1 MLPWSVTAR
10 LSMPSFLTCATSS
23 PTRFAP
29 SRREYSLRLPAGHR
43 ESDSARRMMEE
54 IGRPGRGTSVVLR
67 PGEATGAWYDCQKP
81 LCRLILIDPVTTG
94 PLPESSASD
103 PVSNLDPP

>member
-1 MLPWSVTAR
+1 
-10 LSMPSFLTCATSS
+10 
-23 PTRFAP
+23 
-29 SRREYSLRLPAGHR
+29 
-43 ESDSARRMMEE
+43 MMEE

-81 LCRLILIDPVTTG
+81 LCRLILIHPVTTG

-103 PVSNLDPP
+103 PVSNLDPPAGADGRGLYRRAGLAAAAGTGALRQSVQRGAGPRRVHGHRSGG